1 VLYSSRTKGKTV
13 KDGSFALVT
22 VPLLFLLAGCVF
34 PGTGTLHIRNEMT
47 ACRPIT
53 ALYLYEKGDPDKGS
67 SIISSP
73 MCPNE
78 SHTEW
83 GVIPGDYTIEAEMK
97 PPLETKQLT
106 RGLTISF
113 ISMTAIYNKLF
124 SSGSITLG

>member
-1 VLYSSRTKGKTV
+1 M
-13 KDGSFALVT
+13 VT

-78 SHTEW
+78 SHTEL
-83 GVIPGDYTIEAEMK
+83 GVDPGDYIIEAEIDNAV
-97 PPLETKQLT
+97 E
-106 RGLTISF
+106 
-113 ISMTAIYNKLF
+113 TAIRNQTVDEGTYHIVHIYDSN
-124 SSGSITLG
+124 IQ